1 MAEEVENKETQD
13 TEEIQNDQDSKDHY
27 LVMDDDLE
35 LNTHQRINKEL
46 CGHVVELS
54 EGYAKV
60 ELLTT
65 REMAVDRMGLI
76 HGGFTFGAADFAAMA
91 AINDPHVVLVSSEC
105 RFLSPV
111 KVGDTVVFEA
121 KERYHEA
128 KKRRIHV
135 IGKFK
140 DIKVFEGNFLAVV
153 LDKHVFKLKL
163 VKDTEK

>member
-1 MAEEVENKETQD
+1 MAEEVEN
-13 TEEIQNDQDSKDHY
+13 EEIKDNQDNEDHY
-27 LVMDDDLE
+27 LIMDDDIE

-65 REMAVDRMGLI
+65 REMAVDHMGLV

-91 AINDPHVVLVSSEC
+91 AINDPNVVLISSEC

-121 KERYHEA
+121 KERYHES

-153 LDKHVFKLKL
+153 LDRHVFKLKL
-163 VKDTEK
+163 IKDAEK

>member
-1 MAEEVENKETQD
+1 MEEVENEIIED
-13 TEEIQNDQDSKDHY
+13 NGEEHY
-27 LVMDDDLE
+27 IPIDDDIE

-65 REMAVDRMGLI
+65 REMAVDHMGLV

-91 AINDPHVVLVSSEC
+91 AINDPNVVLVSSEC

-121 KERYHEA
+121 KERYHES

-135 IGKFK
+135 VGKFK

-153 LDKHVFKLKL
+153 LDRHVFKLKL
-163 VKDTEK
+163 IKDREK

>member
-1 MAEEVENKETQD
+1 MAEEVEN
-13 TEEIQNDQDSKDHY
+13 EEIKDNQDNEDHY
-27 LVMDDDLE
+27 LIMDDDIE

-65 REMAVDRMGLI
+65 REMAVDHMGLV

-91 AINDPHVVLVSSEC
+91 AINDPNVVLISSEC

-111 KVGDTVVFEA
+111 KVGDTVVVEA
-121 KERYHEA
+121 KERYHES

-153 LDKHVFKLKL
+153 LDRHVFKLKL
-163 VKDTEK
+163 IKDAEK